1 MPSAAAPGA
10 TLVTHS
16 SDVSPSPQ
24 PPVASLSEAR
34 SQVSVVTNTE
44 FAF

>member
-16 SDVSPSPQ
+16 SGVSHSPQ
-24 PPVASLSEAR
+24 PPVVSLSEAR
-34 SQVSVVTNTE
+34 AQVIENTKYTGP
-44 FAF
+44 